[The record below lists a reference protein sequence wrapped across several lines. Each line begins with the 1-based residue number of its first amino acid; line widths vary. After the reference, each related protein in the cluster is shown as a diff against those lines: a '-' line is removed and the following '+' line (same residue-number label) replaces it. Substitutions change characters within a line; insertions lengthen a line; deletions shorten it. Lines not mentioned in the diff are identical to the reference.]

1 MLTAG
6 KHVIIRITI
15 RTATMKRLNFI
26 YYPFCRPALIRT
38 ASPSYEMGILYI
50 GILYIGILYISI
62 LSNRYPINRLPFK

>member
-26 YYPFCRPALIRT
+26 YYPFCRPALTRT

-50 GILYIGILYISI
+50 GIPYLGIL
-62 LSNRYPINRLPFK
+62 